1 VKAPGRQVFSVSEIT
16 GRIVA
21 RLESGF
27 PDVWVKGELGD
38 LTRHSSGHWY
48 FSLKDRDALLR
59 CVMFRSQARFV
70 RFDPREG
77 DEILCRGRVTGY
89 APRSLF
95 QLNVEYLEPAGVGA
109 LYAEFERLKKKL
121 SDEGLFDPARKR
133 PLPGVIRRVAIITS
147 SSGAALYDMLR
158 ALKDRDPDIEVLALP
173 AAVQGATAAS
183 ELRRMLELANRPEV
197 ATPPDRRPLDVI
209 IIGRGGGSPE
219 DLAAF
224 NDENLARAIAA
235 SNLPVI
241 SAVGHEV
248 DFTIADFVA
257 DLRAPTPTAAAQMV
271 STGRP
276 ERVERLSRAVHG
288 LAAALGRGL
297 AERGKAVGHL
307 TRRLRSPLH
316 RVLDLIMRTDD
327 LDGRLR
333 QATIVRLEVLDR
345 RIEQLERTVISR
357 DPRAQNAVSRE
368 RLTGL
373 VVRLRQ
379 AARRSLELTLGR
391 LDQDSGRLAA
401 LSPLATLERGYAIA
415 RRTDGRVVREAGSV
429 AVGED
434 LELVLHRG
442 SLGVAVK
449 CVRDGEKDKR

>member
-1 VKAPGRQVFSVSEIT
+1 MKAPGRQVFSVSEIT

-38 LTRHSSGHWY
+38 FTRHSSGHWY

-77 DEILCRGRVTGY
+77 DAILCRGRVTGY

-95 QLNVEYLEPAGVGA
+95 QLNVDYLEPAGVGA

-121 SDEGLFDPARKR
+121 SDEGLFEAARKR
-133 PLPGVIRRVAIITS
+133 PLPAVIRRVAIITS
-147 SSGAALYDMLR
+147 ASGAALYDMLR
-158 ALKDRDPDIEVLALP
+158 VLNDRDPDLEVLVLP
-173 AAVQGATAAS
+173 ASVQGAAASS

-197 ATPPDRRPLDVI
+197 SAPAGRRPLDAI

-224 NDENLARAIAA
+224 NDEDLARAIAA
-235 SNLPVI
+235 STLPVI

-276 ERVERLSRAVHG
+276 ERVERLARATQG
-288 LAAALGRGL
+288 MATAFGRGL
-297 AERGKAVGHL
+297 AERGLAVEHL
-307 TRRLRSPLH
+307 SLRLRSPRRRL
-316 RVLDLIMRTDD
+316 LDFIMRADE
-327 LDGRLR
+327 LDGRVR
-333 QATIVRLEVLDR
+333 QTMSARLDTINRRL
-345 RIEQLERTVISR
+345 EQLERTVRGR
-357 DPRAQNAVSRE
+357 DPRAQNAVARE
-368 RLTGL
+368 RLAGL
-373 VVRLRQ
+373 AGRLRQ
-379 AARRSLELTLGR
+379 AVRRSLELPLGR
-391 LDQDSGRLAA
+391 LDHTMGRLTA

-415 RRTDGRVVREAGSV
+415 RRADGGVVREAGSV

-442 SLGVAVK
+442 SLEVGVKKVK
-449 CVRDGEKDKR
+449 T